1 MSGRRGG
8 GLVVAAPMRFEAHA
22 VRRGAPGANLIRT
35 GVGRRAAR
43 RAAGQLGHA
52 AGNVVA
58 LTGFAG
64 GLSPELEPGDVVVAT
79 EVRGADEAVE
89 CAATELVAS
98 MLRRAGL
105 RVHTGPIVSVPHI
118 VFGPER
124 ERLAATG
131 AVAVDMES
139 AWLARGCAGRPWAA
153 VRTVLDTHDRGLHR
167 PIATVTGALRAYRAL
182 ARVSAALNQW
192 SDATGERRVVLASP
206 RASCAGVERAIQI
219 VERAL
224 ERYGPPLYVRRQI
237 VHNTHVVRDLEER
250 GAVFVDEVEQVPKD
264 SRVVFSAH
272 GVSPAV
278 RDAARGR
285 NLDVIDATCPLVS
298 KVHAEARRFSG
309 AGYTV
314 MLVGHAGHDEIEG
327 TMGEAPESI
336 RLVEDIQ
343 EAREVEAENSDRVA
357 YLTQTTL
364 AVDETSAIVDELR
377 GRFPG
382 LTGPRTDDIC
392 YATQNRQDAVLNLAA
407 ECDAILVVGSLNS
420 SNSMRLVEVAERAGC
435 PAHLVDGIGDVDP
448 TWLADART
456 VGVTAGASAPE
467 RIVQDL
473 VASLSALGPLEVM
486 ENGGIRE
493 NVHFGLPP
501 ELKGSTANGRST
513 QTEL

>member
-1 MSGRRGG
+1 MSRRRGE

-22 VRRGAPGANLIRT
+22 VRRGAPGANVIRT

-43 RAAGQLGHA
+43 RAAGQLGHVD
-52 AGNVVA
+52 GNVVA

-105 RVHTGPIVSVPHI
+105 RVHTGPIVSVPRI
-118 VFGPER
+118 VFGAER

-131 AVAVDMES
+131 ALAVDMES
-139 AWLARGCAGRPWAA
+139 AWLARGCAGRPWAV

-167 PIATVTGALRAYRAL
+167 PIATMTGALRAYRAL
-182 ARVSAALNQW
+182 ARVSAALSQW
-192 SDATGERRVVLASP
+192 SDATGDRRVVLASP
-206 RASCAGVERAIQI
+206 RASCAGVERAIRV

-237 VHNTHVVRDLEER
+237 VHNTHVVRDLEQR
-250 GAVFVDEVEQVPKD
+250 GAVFVDEVEQVPEG

-278 RDAARGR
+278 REAARGR
-285 NLDVIDATCPLVS
+285 DLDVIDATCPLVS

-327 TMGEAPESI
+327 TTGEAPESI
-336 RLVEDIQ
+336 RLVEDLHD
-343 EAREVEAENSDRVA
+343 AREVEAERPRSGRLSHPDHP
-357 YLTQTTL
+357 
-364 AVDETSAIVDELR
+364 R
-377 GRFPG
+377 GRRDERDRRRASRPLPQPHRAADG
-382 LTGPRTDDIC
+382 RHLLRDPEPAGRGARPRVGVRRDP
-392 YATQNRQDAVLNLAA
+392 RGRVRELVELAA
-407 ECDAILVVGSLNS
+407 PG
-420 SNSMRLVEVAERAGC
+420 RG
-435 PAHLVDGIGDVDP
+435 GG
-448 TWLADART
+448 AR
-456 VGVTAGASAPE
+456 GVPGAP
-467 RIVQDL
+467 R
-473 VASLSALGPLEVM
+473 
-486 ENGGIRE
+486 RR
-493 NVHFGLPP
+493 H
-501 ELKGSTANGRST
+501 R
-513 QTEL
+513 